1 LNLILSSFS
10 PTKSNIEWAAEIVR
24 AAEKAAAAGQGAW
37 SMGTVMA
44 DAPVVAKARTILAR
58 AQQCGINLD
67 RSGKEQRQP
76 AGKRDGDM

>member
-1 LNLILSSFS
+1 LVLRSFS
-10 PTKSNIEWAAEIVR
+10 PSQFNIERATEVVM

-44 DAPVVAKARTILAR
+44 DAPVVARARAVLAR

-67 RSGKEQRQP
+67 GWERSRKQP
-76 AGKRDGDM
+76 AGKQDGDM